1 MVISQVKVTE
11 KMNLGHNIVL
21 LKLFSPE
28 IAAKINP
35 GEFLNIKVSDISFP
49 LLRRPFSICDVA
61 DDSIYIMFHIAGEG
75 TKLIASKEIGDTL
88 DLIGPLGQGFNF
100 DSDDYETA
108 VFIAGGIGAAP
119 FPYLKKKLKGKRIR
133 SFIGG
138 RSKESIIE
146 YGFENI
152 QIATDD
158 GSRGFH
164 GNVVQLLK
172 NEYPNIQN
180 EKIKL
185 FACGPTP
192 MLKAIQEFALEQNIN
207 CEISTECAMACGFGI
222 CQGCPI
228 ESTKNENQY
237 SLVCKD
243 GPVFN
248 AKEVVLK

>member
-1 MVISQVKVTE
+1 MFISNANVTE
-11 KMNLGHNIVL
+11 RKDLGHNIVL

-28 IAAKINP
+28 IASRINP
-35 GEFLNIKVSDISFP
+35 GEFLNIKVSENSFP
-49 LLRRPFSICDVA
+49 LLRRPFSVCDVE
-61 DDSIYIMFHIAGEG
+61 DESIYIMFHIAGEG
-75 TKLIASKEIGDTL
+75 TRLIASKQIGGAL
-88 DLIGPLGQGFNF
+88 DIIGPLGKGFNF
-100 DSDDYETA
+100 DDDFETA

-119 FPYLKKKLKGKRIR
+119 FPYLKKKLNGKRIR

-164 GNVVQLLK
+164 GNVVQLFK

-248 AKEVVLK
+248 AKDVVLK